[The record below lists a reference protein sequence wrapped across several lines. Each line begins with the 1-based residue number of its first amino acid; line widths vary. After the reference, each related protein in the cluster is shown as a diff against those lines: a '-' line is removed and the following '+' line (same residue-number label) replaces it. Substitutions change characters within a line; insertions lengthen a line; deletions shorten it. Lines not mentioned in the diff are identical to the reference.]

1 LNTIE
6 ATSSWTSFV
15 QERISF
21 PSPDSGLQLKLAMMK
36 LAEIDRGNKRRE
48 TTEMHLQKIIK
59 RPADI
64 GASDSRQSLVKKE
77 NQKIKLLIGSDDD

>member
-1 LNTIE
+1 
-6 ATSSWTSFV
+6 
-15 QERISF
+15 
-21 PSPDSGLQLKLAMMK
+21 MMK